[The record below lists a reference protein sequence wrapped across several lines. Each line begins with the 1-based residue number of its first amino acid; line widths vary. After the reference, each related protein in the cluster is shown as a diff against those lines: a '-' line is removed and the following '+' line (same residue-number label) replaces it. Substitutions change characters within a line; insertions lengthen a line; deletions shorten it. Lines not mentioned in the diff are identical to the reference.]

1 MSRKEK
7 YSEEYLTKL
16 WADFQA
22 SNKKLKEF
30 CKEGNLNYISIY
42 TALRKKGIMTFLK
55 KGTKPKATTT
65 ATVATPEPAKV

>member
-16 WADFQA
+16 WSEFQG

-30 CKEGNLNYISIY
+30 CKDGNLNYISIY

-55 KGTKPKATTT
+55 KGKNKTLAS
-65 ATVATPEPAKV
+65 TVTATPEPVKV